1 MKISFDGIGE
11 RAMTF
16 IAEGVKAGDAVK
28 VSGAGTVSPCGAGE
42 GFDGFAAGT
51 RGGYAAVIL
60 GGAVTVPYSGDA
72 PGFGRAELF
81 ADGSGGVTVTGVKD
95 ASGAVI
101 ASGGEYLVVDVDT
114 TGETV
119 TFIM

>member
-16 IAEGVKAGDAVK
+16 IADGVKAGDAVK
-28 VSGAGTVSPCGAGE
+28 VTGAGTVSPCGAGE
-42 GFDGFAAGT
+42 SFDGFASGT
-51 RGGYAAVIL
+51 RGEYTAVIL
-60 GGAVTVPYSGDA
+60 GGAVTAPYSGTA
-72 PGFGRAELF
+72 PGFGRVELF
-81 ADGSGGVTVTGVKD
+81 ADGAGGVTVTGGKD
-95 ASGAVI
+95 

-114 TGETV
+114 VDETV